1 MFDSKATLD
10 VKILENHSTM
20 IEKTK
25 PKSRNAHTGVRTQ
38 KPGKHIFRTTLTSHA
53 NLTKKSH
60 EKSLLDLIKSDCK
73 TALLEKKSTLKP
85 SLGARYNPQ
94 ALLLTEPQK
103 LPEDLE
109 NPYL

>member
-1 MFDSKATLD
+1 MD
-10 VKILENHSTM
+10 VKILENHKTH

-25 PKSRNAHTGVRTQ
+25 PKSRNARSGVRTQ
-38 KPGKHIFRTTLTSHA
+38 KPEKLHFRTTMTSHT

-60 EKSLLDLIKSDCK
+60 DKSLLDLIKSECK
-73 TALLEKKSTLKP
+73 TALLQNKSTLKP

-94 ALLLTEPQK
+94 ALFLTEPQK